1 LEAEAES
8 AGVAPAGG
16 SPTAAPAARAA
27 SNAQSLA
34 VDTPVARPLPKRNV
48 ITRRIFILGGFW
60 SAMGLLLVGLLGSPL
75 DFMWIRKLRGFGGP
89 IPVSPDRVPPAGG
102 EPVRIFEGRFWLVNL
117 EAGTTPNG
125 EETPGGVI
133 ALWTKCPHLGCT
145 VPWNAGFSFQ
155 GRKGWFRC
163 PCHNSTY
170 TKEGG
175 VIVFGLA
182 PRPMDVFPI
191 EVQDNLSLIVQT
203 GRQFEFTGSPNNPSR
218 AVPLEPGNTTP
229 PPA

>member
-1 LEAEAES
+1 M
-8 AGVAPAGG
+8 
-16 SPTAAPAARAA
+16 
-27 SNAQSLA
+27 
-34 VDTPVARPLPKRNV
+34 RNV

-60 SAMGLLLVGLLGSPL
+60 SAFSLLMVGLLGAPL
-75 DFMWIRKLRGFGGP
+75 DFMWIRKVKGFGGP
-89 IPVSPDRVPPAGG
+89 IPVSADRIPAAGSD
-102 EPVRIFEGRFWLVNL
+102 PQRIFEGRFWLVNL

-125 EETPGGVI
+125 EETPGGVL

-145 VPWNAGFSFQ
+145 VPWNPSFNFS

-175 VIVFGLA
+175 VLVFGPA

-191 EVQDNLSLIVQT
+191 TVEDDGSLIVQT
-203 GRQFEFTGSPNNPSR
+203 GRQYEFTGSPDNPSR

-229 PPA
+229 PLA